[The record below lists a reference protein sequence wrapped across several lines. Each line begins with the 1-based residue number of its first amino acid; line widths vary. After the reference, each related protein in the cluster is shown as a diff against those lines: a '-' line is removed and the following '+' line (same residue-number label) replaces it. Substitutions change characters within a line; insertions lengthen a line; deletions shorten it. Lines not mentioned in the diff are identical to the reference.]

1 MSNISSMTGYANA
14 KVQTDMGLLS
24 IDIRSVN
31 SRFLDL
37 SFRASEEIRFLE
49 PKFREIISGKI
60 ARGKMECRL
69 NLVDSGLSADTALTE
84 EALNK
89 LMALQTQVLKTDPS
103 ATALRVA
110 DILNYPGI
118 VAAPVPDP
126 EVFAKQVL
134 TGFEQCLEVF
144 NESRQREGAALAQVL
159 LKYCTQIEDLVNTL
173 RPKIPEILQA
183 QKDKLTE
190 RLEEALGTTLADGA
204 QITKEEV
211 NERIRQE
218 ITLYG
223 IKLDVNEEMERL
235 CTHVKEVRRTLDR
248 GGPVGRKLDFLMQE
262 LNREANTLGSKAVSI
277 SMTDTSVN
285 LKLVIESMREQIQ
298 NLE

>member
-69 NLVDSGLSADTALTE
+69 NLVDSGLSADTALNE

-110 DILNYPGI
+110 DILNYPSI

-190 RLEEALGTTLADGA
+190 RLEEALDTTLADGA

>member
-49 PKFREIISGKI
+49 QKFREIISGKI

-69 NLVDSGLSADTALTE
+69 NLVDSGLSADTALNE

>member
-69 NLVDSGLSADTALTE
+69 NLVDSGLSADTALNE

-126 EVFAKQVL
+126 EVFARQVL

>member
-24 IDIRSVN
+24 IDMRSVN

-69 NLVDSGLSADTALTE
+69 NLVDSGLSADTALNE

-134 TGFEQCLEVF
+134 TGFEQCLAAF

-223 IKLDVNEEMERL
+223 IKLVVNEEMERL

>member
-69 NLVDSGLSADTALTE
+69 NLVDSGLSADTALNE

-218 ITLYG
+218 ITLNG

>member
-14 KVQTDMGLLS
+14 KVQTAMGLLS

-69 NLVDSGLSADTALTE
+69 NLVDSGLSADTALNE

>member
-69 NLVDSGLSADTALTE
+69 NLVDSGLSADTALNE

-248 GGPVGRKLDFLMQE
+248 GGPVGLPDAGTQP
-262 LNREANTLGSKAVSI
+262 
-277 SMTDTSVN
+277 
-285 LKLVIESMREQIQ
+285 
-298 NLE
+298 

>member
-69 NLVDSGLSADTALTE
+69 NLVDSGLSADTALNE

-173 RPKIPEILQA
+173 RPKISEILQA

-190 RLEEALGTTLADGA
+190 RLEEALDTTLADGA

>member
-69 NLVDSGLSADTALTE
+69 NLVDSGLSADTALNE

-134 TGFEQCLEVF
+134 TGFEQCHEVF

>member
-69 NLVDSGLSADTALTE
+69 NLVDSGLSADTALNE

-144 NESRQREGAALAQVL
+144 NESRQREGAVLAQVL

-190 RLEEALGTTLADGA
+190 RLEEALGTRLADGA

>member
-69 NLVDSGLSADTALTE
+69 NLVDSGLSADTALNE

-103 ATALRVA
+103 STALRVA

-190 RLEEALGTTLADGA
+190 RLEEALGTRLADGA

>member
-24 IDIRSVN
+24 IDIKSVN

-69 NLVDSGLSADTALTE
+69 NLVDSGLSADTALNE

>member
-1 MSNISSMTGYANA
+1 MSNISSMTGYANV
-14 KVQTDMGLLS
+14 KVQTDMGLLN

-49 PKFREIISGKI
+49 PKFRELISGKV

-69 NLVDSGLSADTALTE
+69 NLVDSGLSEDTALNE

-103 ATALRVA
+103 AAALRVA

-134 TGFEQCLEVF
+134 TGFGECLTAF
-144 NESRQREGAALAQVL
+144 NESRQREGAALAAVL

-173 RPKIPEILQA
+173 RPKIPEILQT

-190 RLEEALGTTLADGA
+190 RLEDALGSTLAEGA
-204 QITKEEV
+204 QITKEDV

>member
-24 IDIRSVN
+24 IDMRSVN

-69 NLVDSGLSADTALTE
+69 NLVDSGLSADTALNE

-134 TGFEQCLEVF
+134 TGFEQCLATL

-159 LKYCTQIEDLVNTL
+159 LKYCTQIEGLVNTL

-190 RLEEALGTTLADGA
+190 RLEEALGITLADGA

>member
-69 NLVDSGLSADTALTE
+69 NLVDSGLSADTALNE

-134 TGFEQCLEVF
+134 TGVEQCLEVF

>member
-69 NLVDSGLSADTALTE
+69 NLVDSGLSADTALNE

-126 EVFAKQVL
+126 EVFAKQIL

-190 RLEEALGTTLADGA
+190 RLEEALGTRLADGA

>member
-69 NLVDSGLSADTALTE
+69 NLVDSGLSADTALNE

-144 NESRQREGAALAQVL
+144 SESRQREGAALAQVL

>member
-69 NLVDSGLSADTALTE
+69 NLVDSGLSADTALNE
-84 EALNK
+84 EDLNK

>member
-69 NLVDSGLSADTALTE
+69 NLVDSGLSADTALNE

-173 RPKIPEILQA
+173 RPKIPKILQA

>member
-1 MSNISSMTGYANA
+1 MSNISSMTGYANV
-14 KVQTDMGLLS
+14 KVATDMGMLS

-37 SFRASEEIRFLE
+37 TFRAPEEIRPLE
-49 PKFREIISGKI
+49 PKLREAISSKISRGKI
-60 ARGKMECRL
+60 ECRFNFL
-69 NLVDSGLSADTALTE
+69 DRSGSEETALNSD
-84 EALNK
+84 ALKK
-89 LMALQTQVLKTDPS
+89 LLSLQNQVLMCDPEARKLS
-103 ATALRVA
+103 VN
-110 DILNYPGI
+110 DILLFPGI

-126 EVFAKQVL
+126 EVFEAQIL
-134 TGFEQCLEVF
+134 EGFKACVEAF
-144 NESRQREGAALAQVL
+144 GESRRREGEALKTVL
-159 LKYCTQIEDLVNTL
+159 LKYCDQIEELVDTL
-173 RPKIPEILQA
+173 APKIPEILQA

-190 RLEEALGTTLADGA
+190 RLEEALSTSLSDAA
-204 QITKEEV
+204 QISKEEI
-211 NERIRQE
+211 NDRIRQE

-235 CTHVKEVRRTLDR
+235 RTHVKEARRTLDK

-262 LNREANTLGSKAVSI
+262 FNREANTLGSKAVSI

>member
-37 SFRASEEIRFLE
+37 SFRTSEEIRFLE

-69 NLVDSGLSADTALTE
+69 NLVDSGLSADTALNE

>member
-24 IDIRSVN
+24 IDMRSVN

-69 NLVDSGLSADTALTE
+69 NLVDSGLSADTALNE

-134 TGFEQCLEVF
+134 TGFEQCLDAF

>member
-69 NLVDSGLSADTALTE
+69 NLVDSGLSADTALNE

-159 LKYCTQIEDLVNTL
+159 LKYCTQTEDLVNTL

>member
-14 KVQTDMGLLS
+14 KVQTDLGLLS

-69 NLVDSGLSADTALTE
+69 NLVDSGLSADTALNE

>member
-1 MSNISSMTGYANA
+1 MTGYANA

-69 NLVDSGLSADTALTE
+69 NLVDSGLSADTALNE

-89 LMALQTQVLKTDPS
+89 LMALQTQVLKTDTS

>member
-14 KVQTDMGLLS
+14 KVQTDIGLLS

-69 NLVDSGLSADTALTE
+69 NLVDSGLSADTALNE

-190 RLEEALGTTLADGA
+190 RLEEALGTRLADGA

>member
-69 NLVDSGLSADTALTE
+69 NLVDSGLSADTALNE

-126 EVFAKQVL
+126 GVFAKQVL

>member
-24 IDIRSVN
+24 IDMRSVN

-69 NLVDSGLSADTALTE
+69 NLVDSGLSADTALNE

-134 TGFEQCLEVF
+134 TGFEQCLAAF

-248 GGPVGRKLDFLMQE
+248 DGPVGRKLDFLMQE

>member
-69 NLVDSGLSADTALTE
+69 NLVDSGLSADTALNE

-190 RLEEALGTTLADGA
+190 RLEAALGTTLADGA

>member
-24 IDIRSVN
+24 IDMRSVN

-69 NLVDSGLSADTALTE
+69 NLVDSGLSADTALNE

-134 TGFEQCLEVF
+134 TGFEQFLEVF

>member
-69 NLVDSGLSADTALTE
+69 NLVDSGLSAGTALNE

-134 TGFEQCLEVF
+134 TGFEQCLELF

>member
-24 IDIRSVN
+24 IDMRSVN

-69 NLVDSGLSADTALTE
+69 NLVDSGLSADTALNE

-134 TGFEQCLEVF
+134 TGFEQCLAAF
-144 NESRQREGAALAQVL
+144 NESRRREGAALAQVL

>member
-69 NLVDSGLSADTALTE
+69 NLVDSDLSADTALNE

>member
-49 PKFREIISGKI
+49 PKFREIISSKI

-69 NLVDSGLSADTALTE
+69 NLVDSGLSADTALNE

>member
-69 NLVDSGLSADTALTE
+69 NLVDSGLSADTALNE

-190 RLEEALGTTLADGA
+190 RLEEALGTRLADGA

-285 LKLVIESMREQIQ
+285 LKLMIESMREQIQ

>member
-69 NLVDSGLSADTALTE
+69 NLVDSGLSADTALNE

-211 NERIRQE
+211 NERLRQE

>member
-24 IDIRSVN
+24 IDMRSVN

-49 PKFREIISGKI
+49 PKFREII
-60 ARGKMECRL
+60 
-69 NLVDSGLSADTALTE
+69 
-84 EALNK
+84 
-89 LMALQTQVLKTDPS
+89 
-103 ATALRVA
+103 
-110 DILNYPGI
+110 

-134 TGFEQCLEVF
+134 TGFEQCLAAF

>member
-31 SRFLDL
+31 SCFLDL

-69 NLVDSGLSADTALTE
+69 NLVDSGLSADTALNE

-190 RLEEALGTTLADGA
+190 RLEEALGTRLADGA